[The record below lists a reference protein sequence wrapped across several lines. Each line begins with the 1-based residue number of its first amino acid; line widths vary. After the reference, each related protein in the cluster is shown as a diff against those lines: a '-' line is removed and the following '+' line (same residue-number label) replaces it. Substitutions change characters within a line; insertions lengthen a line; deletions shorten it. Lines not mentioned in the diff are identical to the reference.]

1 MAISSDDLSKVAS
14 SSSPSSPQENLANEP
29 LGLSLAENACEQI
42 DSLNSL
48 DSDGTASDKACKT
61 STESCLTSWQ
71 KEGLERLLEVF
82 WKRSPRLKQMLGD
95 LERALVGQRKAEEG
109 VRSVIARDAALALIV
124 GYNRDLFANRERRQ
138 IIGEVVGL
146 DQSHIPCRWER
157 GKESAKNFVRRI
169 GFPQEFAGKAF
180 IEERLDIEPLIGK
193 PRAVTLQD
201 YQVEVFQKA
210 SAVAEQDNGKAI
222 IELPTG
228 AGKTRVAM
236 ETILS
241 WLSKR
246 RENNDTVLW
255 LAHSEEL
262 CEQAAQDARRVWEQA
277 ADSPQ
282 VDLVRFWGKFTK
294 DVRSQQ
300 FQNVL
305 LSPDPQILI
314 STPQRILSVL
324 SDTCNAEAKLAA
336 ITICMAGLVVIDE
349 AHRGAAP
356 TYKKILKCLDV
367 ASPTYSLLGMT
378 ATPYRMEYRDPAD
391 KGTIELRDIFHQLL
405 EPSQTLQRPY
415 RQALQERDVL
425 SQAKLIE
432 FSTNTTLRIGSIT
445 GGIDKAMQKKADI
458 PSRRGKVLP
467 EILKMAQDPDAR
479 ILYFGPTVS
488 DAQSMAFLLATK
500 GIKAGVVTGNTAPG
514 TRTSMIKD
522 FKQGDLQV
530 LCNCQVL
537 TTGFD
542 APKVSHVVIARPTIS
557 RVLFEQMMGR
567 GLRGPKF
574 GGTKNCSIMIC
585 IDERTGVNQL
595 MGYEKYL
602 RVWHEQDQ
610 PNVQDK

>member
-1 MAISSDDLSKVAS
+1 MAISSNDLFEPA
-14 SSSPSSPQENLANEP
+14 SPSHPRGNSAAELSGP
-29 LGLSLAENACEQI
+29 SLAEKACQQI
-42 DSLNSL
+42 DSLSSL
-48 DSDGTASDKACKT
+48 NFDGSTSDKACEN
-61 STESCLTSWQ
+61 SPESCLTTWQ

-95 LERALVGQRKAEEG
+95 LERALVGQRKVEEG

-146 DQSHIPCRWER
+146 DQAHIPNRWER
-157 GKESAKNFVRRI
+157 GRESAKNFVRQI

-180 IEERLDIEPLIGK
+180 PEERLDIETLIGK
-193 PRAVTLQD
+193 PRAATLQD

-210 SAVAEQDNGKAI
+210 LAVTEQDNGKAI
-222 IELPTG
+222 LELPTG

-246 RENNDTVLW
+246 GKNNDTVLW

-262 CEQAAQDARRVWEQA
+262 CEQAAQDARRVWEEA
-277 ADSPQ
+277 TDSLQ
-282 VDLVRFWGKFTK
+282 VDLVRFWGKFSK
-294 DVRSQQ
+294 DVRSQA

-314 STPQRILSVL
+314 STPQRILSLL
-324 SDTCNAEAKLAA
+324 SDTYDAETKRTA
-336 ITICMAGLVVIDE
+336 ISICTAGLVIIDE

-356 TYKKILKCLDV
+356 TYKKILNCLDV
-367 ASPTYSLLGMT
+367 ANTNYSLLGMT

-391 KGTIELRDIFHQLL
+391 EGTIELKNIFRQLL
-405 EPSQTLQRPY
+405 EPSETLQRPY

-425 SQAKLIE
+425 SQAELIE
-432 FSTNTTLRIGSIT
+432 FSTNATLRIGSTI

-458 PSRRGKVLP
+458 PSRRSKVLP
-467 EILKMAQDPDAR
+467 EILKMAQGPDSR

-488 DAQSMAFLLATK
+488 DAQAMAFLLATK
-500 GIKAGVVTGNTAPG
+500 GVKAGVVTGNTDTG

-542 APKVSHVVIARPTIS
+542 APKVSHVVIARPTVS
-557 RVLFEQMMGR
+557 QVLFEQMMGR

-574 GGTKNCSIMIC
+574 GGTKNCTIMVC
-585 IDERTGVNQL
+585 VDERTGTDQL

-610 PNVQDK
+610 PNG

>member
-1 MAISSDDLSKVAS
+1 MDISSEDLFRPVSSTTAS
-14 SSSPSSPQENLANEP
+14 GRQGEMLPET
-29 LGLSLAENACEQI
+29 LGLSLAENACEQF
-42 DSLNSL
+42 DSLNSSNSNGL
-48 DSDGTASDKACKT
+48 ASDKICRS
-61 STESCLTSWQ
+61 STESCLTTWQ
-71 KEGLERLLEVF
+71 QKGLERLLEVF
-82 WKRSPRLKQMLGD
+82 RKRSPRLKQMLGD
-95 LERALVGQRKAEEG
+95 LERALVGQRQAEEG
-109 VRSVIARDAALALIV
+109 VRSLIARDAAIALIV

-146 DQSHIPCRWER
+146 DQSHIPYRWER

-180 IEERLDIEPLIGK
+180 VEERLDIETLIGK

-210 SAVAEQDNGKAI
+210 LTIAEQDGGRAI
-222 IELPTG
+222 LELPTG

-236 ETILS
+236 ETVLS

-246 RENNDTVLW
+246 GKNNDTVLW

-262 CEQAAQDARRVWEQA
+262 CEQAAQDARRAWEEA

-314 STPQRILSVL
+314 STPQRILSLL
-324 SDTCNAEAKLAA
+324 SDTCNAESKLAA
-336 ITICMAGLVVIDE
+336 ISICEAGLVVIDE

-356 TYKKILKCLDV
+356 TYKKILNCLDV
-367 ASPTYSLLGMT
+367 VNPTYSLLGMT

-391 KGTIELRDIFHQLL
+391 KGTIELKEIFHQLL

-425 SQAKLIE
+425 SQSELIE
-432 FSTNTTLRIGSIT
+432 FSTNVTLRIGSVV
-445 GGIDKAMQKKADI
+445 GGVDKAMQKKADI
-458 PSRRGKVLP
+458 PSRRSKVLP
-467 EILKMAQDPDAR
+467 EILEMAQDPDAR

-488 DAQSMAFLLATK
+488 DAQSMSILLATK
-500 GIKAGVVTGNTAPG
+500 GIKAGVITGNTDTG

-542 APKVSHVVIARPTIS
+542 APKVSHVVVARPTVS
-557 RVLFEQMMGR
+557 QVLFEQMMGR

-574 GGTKNCSIMIC
+574 GGTKNCSIMVC
-585 IDERTGVNQL
+585 VDERTGVNQL

-602 RVWHEQDQ
+602 HVWHEQDQ
-610 PNVQDK
+610 PQV